1 VNGTAEAEGRIIAE
15 RTGPVARL
23 VIDNPARRNAIDLA
37 MWRQASDLLDEMA
50 QAPEVRV
57 LVVEGRGGK
66 AFASGADI
74 SKFER
79 ERGTAEAVEEYNETA
94 AGAYRR
100 LKRFPKP
107 TVASIGGFCIG
118 GGLALALC
126 CDIRICGEDSRF
138 AVPAAKLG
146 LGYGI
151 EGQRNLTE
159 AVGAAVAA
167 DLLFS
172 GRQVDAAEA
181 LALGL
186 VNRVVPA
193 AGRAAEVAAYAATIA
208 ANAPM
213 TLALAKACKLALT
226 PAVDAE
232 EEKRLREMVRAC
244 YASADYKEGRRAFLE
259 KRAPVFSG
267 R

>member
-1 VNGTAEAEGRIIAE
+1 MTQTAQAEGRIVCE
-15 RTGPVARL
+15 REGPVARL
-23 VIDNPARRNAIDLA
+23 VIDNPDRRNAIDLA
-37 MWRQASDLLDEMA
+37 MWRQAMALLDQLA
-50 QAPEVRV
+50 HDDAVRV
-57 LVVEGRGGK
+57 LVVAGRGET

-79 ERGTAEAVEEYNETA
+79 ERNTAEEVARYHEA
-94 AGAYRR
+94 SAGAYRR
-100 LKRFPKP
+100 LKGFPKP
-107 TVASIGGFCIG
+107 AVASIGGFCIG

-126 CDIRICGEDSRF
+126 CDIRICAEGSRF
-138 AVPAAKLG
+138 AVPAARLG
-146 LGYGI
+146 LGYDI

-172 GRQVDAAEA
+172 ARQVDAAEA

-193 AGRAAEVAAYAATIA
+193 AERAAIVADYAAVIA

-213 TLALAKACKLALT
+213 TIALAKACKLALT
-226 PAVDAE
+226 PSVRPDE
-232 EEKRLREMVRAC
+232 ELRLQEMVTAC
-244 YASADYKEGRRAFLE
+244 YASADYKEGRLAFKE

>member
-1 VNGTAEAEGRIIAE
+1 MNGTAEAEGQIVLE
-15 RTGPVARL
+15 REGLAARL
-23 VIDNPARRNAIDLA
+23 VIDNPQRRNAIDLA
-37 MWRQASDLLDEMA
+37 MWRQANDLLDRLA
-50 QAPEVRV
+50 QDPEVRV
-57 LVVEGRGGK
+57 LVVTGRGEK

-79 ERGTAEAVEEYNETA
+79 ERGTAEAVAEYNATA
-94 AGAYRR
+94 AGVYRR

-107 TVASIGGFCIG
+107 TVASIGGVCIG

-126 CDIRICGEDSRF
+126 CDIRICEEGSRF

-146 LGYGI
+146 LGYGV

-159 AVGAAVAA
+159 AVGPAVAA

-172 GRQVDAAEA
+172 ARQVDAAEA

-193 AGRAAEVAAYAATIA
+193 AERAATVAAYAATIA

-226 PAVDAE
+226 PSVDAAQE
-232 EEKRLREMVRAC
+232 QRLQDMVSAC
-244 YASADYKEGRRAFLE
+244 YASEDYKEGRRAFLE